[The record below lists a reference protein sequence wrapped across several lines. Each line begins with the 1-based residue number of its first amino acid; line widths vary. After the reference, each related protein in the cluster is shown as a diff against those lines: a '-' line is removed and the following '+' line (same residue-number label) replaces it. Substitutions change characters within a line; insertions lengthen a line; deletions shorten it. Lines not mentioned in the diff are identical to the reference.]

1 MKKTKINIGGLCD
14 YIEFLNEYMIQVD
27 SIEERRP
34 ILNTIKALKQFK
46 HGFYVRSFAEYQKKV
61 GELQDLC
68 TDCNLRF
75 YNQCGWIE
83 IEC

>member
-1 MKKTKINIGGLCD
+1 MKKIKINVSGLYD

-34 ILNTIKALKQFK
+34 ILNTIKALRQFK
-46 HGFYVRSFAEYQKKV
+46 HGFYVRSFAQYQKKV
-61 GELQDLC
+61 AELQNLC
-68 TDCNLRF
+68 GDCRFHF
-75 YNQCGWIE
+75 YNNGAWIE